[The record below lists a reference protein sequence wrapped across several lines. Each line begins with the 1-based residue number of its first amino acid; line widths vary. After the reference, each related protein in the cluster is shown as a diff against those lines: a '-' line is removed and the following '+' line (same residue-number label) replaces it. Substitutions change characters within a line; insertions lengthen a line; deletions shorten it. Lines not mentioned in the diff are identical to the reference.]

1 MTLHIFNPE
10 HDIALA
16 SGLANFTPPH
26 AGRQLR
32 RDLGFIPALWAAEGD
47 TLIVDDVETA
57 ERGVQRLRRQ
67 LCREQSHALPP
78 VKLCLASSKAMLC
91 SDDISTVAPWGWDS
105 ALRARLLRLGIGE
118 QLLPKEEQIT
128 VIKQLSHRRTAMQ
141 LLPLLRTEGTV
152 GEAFECRTFEETA
165 DVVSRFDSVVLK
177 APWSSSGRG
186 LRFVAKSLD
195 GKQEGWQRHSFDAN
209 QEGWLRNLLS
219 KQGSVMVEPLYNK
232 VKDFAMEFSC
242 NGDGRVSY
250 EGLSLFHTQNG
261 AYTGNILATE
271 SAKCEALSRY
281 LPTALLQHVQTTIC
295 NRLSCVLKG
304 HYAGPFGVDMMVVSH
319 PRTDGFLL
327 HPCVEINLRRTM
339 GHVALALTR
348 MVNPTNDGDIRR
360 VMRVTYSD
368 IYQLD
373 IQRL

>member
-1 MTLHIFNPE
+1 MTLHVFNPE

-32 RDLGFIPALWAAEGD
+32 RDLGFIPAVWAVEGD
-47 TLIVDDVETA
+47 ILLVDDVETA
-57 ERGVQRLRRQ
+57 ERGLRRLRRQ
-67 LCREQSHALPP
+67 LCREKSYDLLPAE
-78 VKLCLASSKAMLC
+78 LCFASSKAMLC
-91 SDDISTVAPWGWDS
+91 SDDTFTVDPWGWDS
-105 ALRARLLRLGIGE
+105 ALKARFLRMDISDE
-118 QLLPKEEQIT
+118 LLPTEEQIEG
-128 VIKQLSHRRTAMQ
+128 IKQLSHRRTAMQ

-152 GEAFECRTFEETA
+152 GEAFECRSFEETA

-186 LRFVAKSLD
+186 LRFVAKS
-195 GKQEGWQRHSFDAN
+195 FDSN
-209 QEGWLRNLLS
+209 QEGWLHNLLS
-219 KQGSVMVEPLYNK
+219 RQGSVMVEPYYNK

-242 NGDGRVSY
+242 NEEGQVTY

-271 SAKCEALSRY
+271 AAKCEALSRY
-281 LPTALLQHVQTTIC
+281 LSPALLQRVQTFIC
-295 NRLSCVLKG
+295 NSLSSVLKG
-304 HYAGPFGVDMMVVSH
+304 HYVGPIGVDMMVVSH
-319 PRTDGFLL
+319 PQTDGFLL

-348 MVNPTNDGDIRR
+348 LVNPHGDDDIRR

-368 IYQLD
+368 TYQLD